1 MSTNIIERAV
11 VKALIPKRIKDS
23 NKGTYGRVLIVT
35 GSGGMIGSGCLC
47 ANSALFSGA
56 GLVYVAVP
64 EEIAELY
71 NIKLTEPI
79 IIKLP
84 STNQA
89 LSLRGLDA
97 LMSEVKNK
105 DVVVIGPGLGRRFT
119 TGRLVEE
126 FVMKCEKPMVIDAD
140 GLNLLKGST
149 ALKNA
154 KAPVIITPHPGE
166 MATLCGITVDE
177 VQNNRIQ
184 VAIRFS
190 KEYNVIVVL
199 KGSGTIVSIP
209 DGRYYINPTGNP
221 GMATAGT
228 GDVLAGLIGGLLGQ
242 GLKPED
248 ACVAGVYIHGA
259 AGDRAASQKGEHGIV
274 AGDVTGA
281 IPYCIKSL
289 VEDDLH

>member
-1 MSTNIIERAV
+1 MDNTIEKAL
-11 VKALIPKRIKDS
+11 VKGLIPKRIKDS
-23 NKGTYGRVLIVT
+23 NKGTYGRVMIVT

-47 ANSALFSGA
+47 ASSAMLSGA

-64 EEIAELY
+64 EELSQIY

-84 STNQA
+84 SISQS
-89 LSLRGLDA
+89 LSFRGLDT
-97 LMSEVKNK
+97 LMSEVRNK
-105 DVVVIGPGLGRRFT
+105 DVVVIGPGLGRNFT

-126 FVMKCEKPMVIDAD
+126 FVQKCEKPMVIDAD
-140 GLNLLKGST
+140 GLNLLKGSM

-166 MATLCGITVDE
+166 MAALCGITVEE

-190 KEYNVIVVL
+190 KEYNVNVVL
-199 KGSGTIVSIP
+199 KGSGTIVSTP
-209 DGRYYINPTGNP
+209 DGRCFINPTGNP

-242 GLKPED
+242 GLEPAD
-248 ACVAGVYIHGA
+248 ACIAGVYIHGA
-259 AGDRAASQKGEHGIV
+259 AGDLAALKKGQHGVI
-274 AGDVTGA
+274 AGDVAEA
-281 IPYCIKSL
+281 IPYSIKYL
-289 VEDDLH
+289 VEDDFH